1 MKKILFA
8 MMFAAM
14 ASAPLFAA
22 TRPAHVAAKAAS
34 SKAAPKKPAV
44 PVKVYKSNRKLAQE
58 RRAQ

>member
-1 MKKILFA
+1 MKKVLFA

-22 TRPAHVAAKAAS
+22 TRPAQAAAKAS
-34 SKAAPKKPAV
+34 PKKPAA